1 MTSIRPG
8 ETAVAPQRAQ
18 RTRRTKAALLGA
30 VALGAAATAGVGDRA
45 LLSGTAAA
53 AQTAPTK
60 PAASAQLPS
69 FAEVVDRVKPAVV
82 SVRVKMNDQESQ
94 TMPGMGEFNWPDSDL
109 PDDHPFREFFK
120 RFGRPD
126 RHDGGPKFGQPAP
139 RQSMAQGSG
148 FFISADGYL
157 VTNQHVIAKGS
168 DVEVSL
174 DDGRTLA
181 AKVVG
186 TDPYTDL
193 ALLKVE
199 GQELPFVELAP
210 QAPRV
215 GDWVLAVGNPF
226 GLGGTVTS
234 GIVSARARD
243 LGAGPSD
250 DFLQIDAPINHG
262 SSGGPAF
269 NLAGQVIGVNTAI
282 ASPSGGNVGVA
293 FAIPA
298 ETVRAVVAQ
307 LKDKGAIERGFLG
320 VQIQPLTKEI
330 ATRVGLEKPEGA
342 LVSRVEENSPA
353 SEGGIQTG
361 DVIRAINGKP
371 MNDARD
377 VSRQIAS
384 LPPGTAATLE
394 VWRNKAKQD
403 VSVNLGSL
411 SDEKTAS
418 AATSGPVTE
427 LPELGLSLAPAT
439 GNDQKGVA
447 VVKVEPG
454 SAAAEKG
461 FRVGDMIA
469 EVAGRPV
476 ESPADVKRALE
487 ANRKAGRKAALFRL
501 QAKDGSRFIGVG
513 IPTA

>member
-1 MTSIRPG
+1 M
-8 ETAVAPQRAQ
+8 
-18 RTRRTKAALLGA
+18 
-30 VALGAAATAGVGDRA
+30 
-45 LLSGTAAA
+45 
-53 AQTAPTK
+53 
-60 PAASAQLPS
+60 
-69 FAEVVDRVKPAVV
+69 
-82 SVRVKMNDQESQ
+82 
-94 TMPGMGEFNWPDSDL
+94 
-109 PDDHPFREFFK
+109 
-120 RFGRPD
+120 
-126 RHDGGPKFGQPAP
+126 
-139 RQSMAQGSG
+139 
-148 FFISADGYL
+148 
-157 VTNQHVIAKGS
+157 
-168 DVEVSL
+168 
-174 DDGRTLA
+174 
-181 AKVVG
+181 
-186 TDPYTDL
+186 
-193 ALLKVE
+193 
-199 GQELPFVELAP
+199 
-210 QAPRV
+210 
-215 GDWVLAVGNPF
+215 
-226 GLGGTVTS
+226 
-234 GIVSARARD
+234 
-243 LGAGPSD
+243 
-250 DFLQIDAPINHG
+250 
-262 SSGGPAF
+262 
-269 NLAGQVIGVNTAI
+269 NTAI
-282 ASPSGGNVGVA
+282 AAPSGGNVGVA

-320 VQIQPLTKEI
+320 VQIEPLTKEI

-403 VSVNLGSL
+403 VSVHLGSL

-418 AATSGPVTE
+418 AATSGPTTE

-439 GNDQKGVA
+439 GKNQRGVA

-476 ESPADVKRALE
+476 ESPADVKRALGGE
-487 ANRKAGRKAALFRL
+487 PQGRRKAALFRL
-501 QAKDGSRFIGVG
+501 QAQDGSRFIGVG